1 MKQKDTGKEKFVE
14 IKDSEE
20 FKQSGRTLEDF
31 TARLYSNAKG
41 AEEDMIILGVDP
53 DAPF

>member
-1 MKQKDTGKEKFVE
+1 MKQKGTGKEKFVE

-20 FKQSGRTLEDF
+20 FKRSGRTLEDF
-31 TARLYSNAKG
+31 TDRIYSNAEG
-41 AEEDMIILGVDP
+41 AEEDMVILGVDP

>member
-20 FKQSGRTLEDF
+20 FKRSGRTLEDF
-31 TARLYSNAKG
+31 TARLYSNLEG
-41 AEEDMIILGVDP
+41 AEKDVIILGVDP
-53 DAPF
+53 DAP

>member
-20 FKQSGRTLEDF
+20 FKRSGRTLEDF
-31 TARLYSNAKG
+31 TARLYSNLEG
-41 AEEDMIILGVDP
+41 AEKDVIILGVDP
-53 DAPF
+53 NAPF